1 MNKLSF
7 ALILVPIVASIAE
20 EESVSSFGQ
29 SDLLALKQL
38 LYSQVSPSGAILDS
52 RPVIQITVT

>member
-38 LYSQVSPSGAILDS
+38 LHSQVSPSGAILDS